1 MKKKCYSLDQT
12 SECRYINNNL
22 HLYSDSEILVNKQ
35 KIGVNLFIQSI
46 WQITDCKSVKFSYPV
61 SIFKKKIIQKRK
73 SVIVAVPR
81 YMNKVVI
88 WRRREIESI

>member
-61 SIFKKKIIQKRK
+61 SIFFKEKNYTKAEICNRRCAALHEQSGYMEEKR
-73 SVIVAVPR
+73 
-81 YMNKVVI
+81 N
-88 WRRREIESI
+88 

>member
-35 KIGVNLFIQSI
+35 NWGQFVYSEYLAVLQIANL
-46 WQITDCKSVKFSYPV
+46 
-61 SIFKKKIIQKRK
+61 
-73 SVIVAVPR
+73 
-81 YMNKVVI
+81 
-88 WRRREIESI
+88 